1 MQRFAVIGL
10 GRFGSRL
17 AFNLAAAGQEV
28 IAIDNDV
35 QLIQQIRDRVTL
47 AVALDAT
54 DEKALLMQ
62 GIDQMDTVIVGIG
75 GHFEAAVLIT
85 AILQKIGVPKI
96 VSRAVTETG
105 ARILAHIGA
114 NEIVNP
120 EDESADRWTV
130 RLTSPQF
137 ISHFEFDT
145 GHSIVEINTPTD
157 WVGKTLIDLHLRT
170 QWGLHVVAVKR
181 PATSQSSHDQPGW
194 QIPLPDQPLEQ
205 ADLLLIMGP
214 DSKLVNLKPNP

>member
-62 GIDQMDTVIVGIG
+62 GIDQMDTVVVGIG

-85 AILQKIGVPKI
+85 ANLKKIGVPKI
-96 VSRAVTETG
+96 VSRAVTSTG

-114 NEIVNP
+114 NKIVNP

-137 ISHFEFDT
+137 ISHFEFDA
-145 GHSIVEINTPTD
+145 GYSIVEVSTPID

-170 QWGLHVVAVKR
+170 QRGLHVVAVKR
-181 PATSQSSHDQPGW
+181 VASSQSGHGPPGW

-205 ADLLLIMGP
+205 ADRLLIMGA
-214 DSKLVNLKPNP
+214 DTNLAGLKLDP